1 MPFTI
6 IQQDITQMQVDA
18 IVNAANTEL
27 AMGGGVCGA
36 IFRAAGPEKLQ
47 VACDKLSPIKTGQAA
62 ITPGFNLPARFVIH
76 AAGPVYRRWDAKQ
89 SAQLLRS
96 AYLESLKLALQNGC
110 RSIAFPLISSGIYG
124 YPKDEALQVASA
136 AIKDFLEDHDME
148 VYLVIFDRA
157 TFAISREL
165 LALSHIQRFDAIEE
179 FTNYTDTKTGRC
191 LKLKKSFEVPVFN
204 EMMCELFQAMKELGG
219 SGTIREIDDKTI
231 EILGLPA
238 EVQEIMHGNSSKTEV
253 EYRLAWTRT
262 YMKKVG
268 ILENSS
274 RGVWSLTAKGRE
286 MEQIDPK
293 EVVQKVREMTLLKT
307 KGVDTINIEDDN
319 LENDG
324 VDTPDEIQSWREKLK
339 NILLN
344 LKPDAFERLTQG
356 C

>member
-1 MPFTI
+1 M
-6 IQQDITQMQVDA
+6 
-18 IVNAANTEL
+18 
-27 AMGGGVCGA
+27 
-36 IFRAAGPEKLQ
+36 
-47 VACDKLSPIKTGQAA
+47 
-62 ITPGFNLPARFVIH
+62 
-76 AAGPVYRRWDAKQ
+76 
-89 SAQLLRS
+89 
-96 AYLESLKLALQNGC
+96 
-110 RSIAFPLISSGIYG
+110 
-124 YPKDEALQVASA
+124 
-136 AIKDFLEDHDME
+136 
-148 VYLVIFDRA
+148 
-157 TFAISREL
+157 
-165 LALSHIQRFDAIEE
+165 
-179 FTNYTDTKTGRC
+179 
-191 LKLKKSFEVPVFN
+191 KKSLEVPVFN
-204 EMMCELFQAMKELGG
+204 EMMCELFQAMRELGG

-344 LKPDAFERLTQG
+344 LKPDAFERLTQRLLRESG
-356 C
+356 FTQVKVTGKTGDGGIDGMGIIKLNGIISFHMLFQCKRYTGTVAAGEIRDFRGAMQGRADKGLFITTGKFSGPAIEEANRPGTTPIDLVDGDELVEKLRELQLGVIPVNDYNIDEAWFLSI